1 MPIAKLVYR
10 MPEES
15 EEFDTA
21 RHGMDYRIA
30 LSNIDGRLRAM
41 AKYQEK
47 ITLTI
52 DEVRVMIREELGNLE
67 L

>member
-30 LSNIDGRLRAM
+30 LSNVDERLRNM
-41 AKYQEK
+41 EKYQN
-47 ITLTI
+47 TVSLTI
-52 DEVRVMIREELGNLE
+52 DEVRGMIREELGNLE